1 MSNQNPEPTR
11 WSIDDL
17 CNLAAMS
24 KRTVRYYLQMGLIDK
39 PMGEKRG
46 SYYEQRHVS
55 QLLRIRELSDA
66 GVSLDR
72 IRMVLAGDAAP
83 VPAAPPAVGSVS
95 VRSHVLVAPGI
106 SVVIDPQEAQ
116 LTPEALR
123 ALIRAFMQTHQ
134 QQQIA
139 NQEINND

>member
-1 MSNQNPEPTR
+1 MNNQNPEPTR

-46 SYYEQRHVS
+46 SYYEQRHVR

-95 VRSHVLVAPGI
+95 VRSHVLIAPGI

>member
-46 SYYEQRHVS
+46 SYYEQRHVR

-95 VRSHVLVAPGI
+95 VRSHLLIAPGI